1 MTTRKSQ
8 IRKDNVGRILLAA
21 EKIFALKGYV
31 GASMVDIA
39 AEVELPKS
47 NLHYYFSTKEA
58 LYRAVLDGLLALWK
72 EDALCFEAYDD
83 PQLVLS
89 TYIRAKMMHSRQR
102 PYGSKVWASEIMQGA
117 PVLGEE
123 LTVWLDEW
131 AEMKKSR
138 LRQWISEGRIDN
150 VDASAYLYM
159 IWASTQHYADF
170 DHQIAVLN
178 QGKAVSDREF
188 EQAVQNVTRV
198 LLKGVGLSA

>member
-89 TYIRAKMMHSRQR
+89 TNYDGPVGDEYCSEEEALRRHWSHHQRARRVQLHLQR
-102 PYGSKVWASEIMQGA
+102 SCLNWQH
-117 PVLGEE
+117 
-123 LTVWLDEW
+123 
-131 AEMKKSR
+131 
-138 LRQWISEGRIDN
+138 LRR
-150 VDASAYLYM
+150 
-159 IWASTQHYADF
+159 
-170 DHQIAVLN
+170 
-178 QGKAVSDREF
+178 R
-188 EQAVQNVTRV
+188 R
-198 LLKGVGLSA
+198 

>member
-1 MTTRKSQ
+1 M
-8 IRKDNVGRILLAA
+8 
-21 EKIFALKGYV
+21 
-31 GASMVDIA
+31 
-39 AEVELPKS
+39 
-47 NLHYYFSTKEA
+47 
-58 LYRAVLDGLLALWK
+58 
-72 EDALCFEAYDD
+72 
-83 PQLVLS
+83 
-89 TYIRAKMMHSRQR
+89 
-102 PYGSKVWASEIMQGA
+102 WASEIMQGA

>member
-1 MTTRKSQ
+1 M
-8 IRKDNVGRILLAA
+8 
-21 EKIFALKGYV
+21 
-31 GASMVDIA
+31 
-39 AEVELPKS
+39 
-47 NLHYYFSTKEA
+47 
-58 LYRAVLDGLLALWK
+58 
-72 EDALCFEAYDD
+72 
-83 PQLVLS
+83 
-89 TYIRAKMMHSRQR
+89 
-102 PYGSKVWASEIMQGA
+102 
-117 PVLGEE
+117 LGEE

-138 LRQWISEGRIDN
+138 LRQWIGEGRIDN

-178 QGKAVSDREF
+178 QGKALSDREF